1 MRKIRQLLNNKGH
14 RVFSISKDS
23 TVWDALDLM
32 TRKGI
37 GSLIVRDGE
46 QIVGIF
52 TERDYARKVGMLN
65 KLTKEIRVSDVM
77 TENLVTITPDHT
89 VNECMVLNDR
99 KACSTLARA

>member
-32 TRKGI
+32 ARKGI

-46 QIVGIF
+46 QIAGIF

-77 TENLVTITPDHT
+77 TENLVTITQIG
-89 VNECMVLNDR
+89 
-99 KACSTLARA
+99 RASCRERV